1 MNDIMNEI
9 YYMLTER
16 IGQQC
21 MKDESVKVLLIRK
34 CALINEII
42 LRLGKDGEKLMDDLT
57 GLSAEIDE
65 LQSKALFQTSL
76 CLGTK
81 IALN

>member
-21 MKDESVKVLLIRK
+21 MKDENVKVLLIRK
-34 CALINEII
+34 CALVDEII
-42 LRLGKDGEKLMDDLT
+42 LRLGKDGEKLMDNLADFRTKLFFK
-57 GLSAEIDE
+57 
-65 LQSKALFQTSL
+65 QHCVWAL
-76 CLGTK
+76 K
-81 IALN
+81 

>member
-34 CALINEII
+34 CALMDEIM
-42 LRLGKDGEKLMDDLT
+42 LRLGRDGEKLMDDW
-57 GLSAEIDE
+57 AELDSE
-65 LQSKALFQTSL
+65 LNDRQSKALFQTAL